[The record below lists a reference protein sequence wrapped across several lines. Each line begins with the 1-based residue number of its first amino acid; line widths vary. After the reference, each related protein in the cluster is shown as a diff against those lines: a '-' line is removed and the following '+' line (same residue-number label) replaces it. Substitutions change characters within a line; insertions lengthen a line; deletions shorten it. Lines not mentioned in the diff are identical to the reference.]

1 MAQQP
6 PPPPPPPQPGSP
18 YAQARPTAR
27 PPGYGGA
34 ATFLLVVGILGILYS
49 LLILA
54 ASGRIEELLLDVG
67 VAQSDIDA
75 AKSVLVGLGVVLLI
89 VHALQIVGG
98 WMLFRARG
106 RGLAVTMAIIGG
118 AIWLIVLVLGLAQG
132 SVDPIGLVMAL
143 AAIACAIT
151 VPILLKR
158 ARMSPAA

>member
-18 YAQARPTAR
+18 YAQAGPSAR

-34 ATFLLVVGILGILYS
+34 ATLLLVVGILGILYS

-54 ASGRIEELLLDVG
+54 ASGRVEELLLDVG

-75 AKSVLVGLGVVLLI
+75 AKSVLVALGVVLLI

-98 WMLFRARG
+98 WMLLRARG

-118 AIWLIVLVLGLAQG
+118 VIWLIVLVLGLAQG

-151 VPILLKR
+151 VPILLNR